1 MPHKLEHHQ
10 AANDERLGGRE
21 KVQHRERETEEY
33 NGKRLS
39 TVTRQ
44 DEDIEAV
51 RVEVG

>member
-1 MPHKLEHHQ
+1 MSGLE
-10 AANDERLGGRE
+10 GGKKCSIGRE
-21 KVQHRERETEEY
+21 RDAEEY
-33 NGKRLS
+33 NGKRLP